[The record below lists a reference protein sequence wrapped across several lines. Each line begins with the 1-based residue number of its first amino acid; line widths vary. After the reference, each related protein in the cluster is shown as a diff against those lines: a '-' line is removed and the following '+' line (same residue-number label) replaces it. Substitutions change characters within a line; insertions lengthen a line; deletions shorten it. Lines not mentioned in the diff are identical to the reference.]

1 MKIDKRRKEKLD
13 VSAFSSAKFAKD
25 SVPIVPSVENK
36 SMPIFL
42 CFLLSVFFIGVTGMS
57 QTGCAELVSQ
67 SSQPTEKIGIQ
78 LHGFS
83 PDNRFLS
90 FDLFR
95 GMSCFASLL
104 DLHSGEVTKI
114 IPPDPDEWWTSGSF
128 SPSGKYLA
136 FTVKRKS
143 EKLHWS
149 QLGIYDISKGTLKTL
164 THTQSF
170 KAFPS
175 FSPDEKRLIYSK
187 PERERESGKTRYGGW
202 DIYELDIA
210 SGQERQLTNYKFYMI
225 GRPFYMPDGKRFI
238 FSGDGGSNFEG
249 KTKIEPYTYKD
260 YSKNQDAKKA
270 YKEKYKDN
278 TIFIL
283 GEENAEL
290 LHPAFTNGPWT
301 NGPNISIEGKRIIY
315 QARSDEMD
323 RAAGEKIGGYTYDI
337 FMLENSQ
344 HRRLTKLK
352 KSLGGYTMSPDGSL
366 IAYTSKPEKDGE
378 TQLWLLDIEK
388 DETKRVEIALI
399 DLFTD

>member
-1 MKIDKRRKEKLD
+1 MADEKKIVALRGNGNTG
-13 VSAFSSAKFAKD
+13 
-25 SVPIVPSVENK
+25 SVPLVAAMKNK

-57 QTGCAELVSQ
+57 QTGCAELGSQ
-67 SSQPTEKIGIQ
+67 SSQPTEKIGVQ

-95 GMSCFASLL
+95 GMSCFASLM

-114 IPPDPDEWWTSGSF
+114 IPPDPDEWWTSGTF

-149 QLGIYDISKGTLKTL
+149 QLGIYDISKGTLKSL

-238 FSGDGGSNFEG
+238 FSGWGRSNYEG
-249 KTKIEPYTYKD
+249 TDNKSNPELL
-260 YSKNQDAKKA
+260 KA
-270 YKEKYKDN
+270 YQKKHKDN

-290 LHPAFTNGPWT
+290 HPAFTNGPST
-301 NGPNISIEGKRIIY
+301 NGPKISRDGKSISY
-315 QARSDEMD
+315 HARSDEMD

-337 FMLENSQ
+337 FMLENGK

-352 KSLGGYTMSPDGSL
+352 KSLDDYTMSPDGSL

-378 TQLWLLDIEK
+378 IELWLLDVEK
-388 DETKRVEIALI
+388 DETKRVEIALKEF
-399 DLFTD
+399 FTN